1 MLNNIYTRR
10 VTRIIEKAMIMTL
23 VNGYLAYMYIFQR
36 ELTLSTFTNRV
47 ALAFH
52 AEVGEVGEERA
63 AAAMRGARQ
72 VSTDAV
78 AQRANPDDI
87 IRALFKVRALPL
99 DGIAR

>member
-1 MLNNIYTRR
+1 MIQHEHFSSISTPGYSSRVNPQDVRR
-10 VTRIIEKAMIMTL
+10 SCCA
-23 VNGYLAYMYIFQR
+23 G
-36 ELTLSTFTNRV
+36 LSCR
-47 ALAFH
+47 
-52 AEVGEVGEERA
+52 GGGVGEERA
-63 AAAMRGARQ
+63 AAAMRGARH

>member
-1 MLNNIYTRR
+1 MT
-10 VTRIIEKAMIMTL
+10 MTL
-23 VNGYLAYMYIFQR
+23 VNGYLAYMYTFHR
-36 ELTLSTFTNRV
+36 ELTLSSFANRV
-47 ALAFH
+47 AQAFR

-87 IRALFKVRALPL
+87 LRALFKVLSLPL